1 MSIRYL
7 LRRVHAARVSCSR
20 TRPRGI
26 RKRAIPLGNF
36 RLNRRSNLLALIYAA
51 RSPAGPRGCGTGS
64 IAGEKH
70 MFAEFITKG
79 QSRRRFIKSA
89 SALAGL
95 GALGS
100 ALPMRAVASEGDVIK
115 IGFLAPLTGPVAA
128 WGKPGL
134 DGCRIWGEW
143 INAAGGIQYGGH
155 GHMVEFVPYD
165 NEYDPAKARTGAT
178 KLIREDGVSLIMMLG
193 GDTWPGVQPVA
204 DRTGMLF
211 TTLLPSDLGPDT
223 ATLLAPAE
231 VHPIYNVTGV
241 EWLAENKPE
250 LKTAV
255 MCAQDDALGLPSVAT
270 YLAAFEAAGISMQQ
284 EPLLFDPAT
293 TDFAPVVT
301 KLLSGNPDIF
311 CLDTCYADYVHPI
324 TEQLF
329 QQGYGGQII
338 SCTADFYEQ
347 MIEKTSVEFMEGF
360 IFQFP
365 DFDDPAL
372 NADFVNFPDANRFY
386 EVYNER
392 HPGEWGAVSWE
403 YASIMELWKS
413 AAEKAGSIE
422 PDAVLSAMK
431 EGGKGEH
438 AFGTADWWGED
449 LFGID
454 NALVGDWPV
463 VVIENGKATI
473 KEFKSIP
480 DWYASNGEL
489 LKKHMSA
496 YGQMWDQR

>member
-1 MSIRYL
+1 
-7 LRRVHAARVSCSR
+7 
-20 TRPRGI
+20 
-26 RKRAIPLGNF
+26 
-36 RLNRRSNLLALIYAA
+36 
-51 RSPAGPRGCGTGS
+51 
-64 IAGEKH
+64 
-70 MFAEFITKG
+70 MFAEFISKG

-100 ALPMRAVASEGDVIK
+100 ALPMRAVANGDDVIK

-155 GHMVEFVPYD
+155 GHMVEFVAYD

-223 ATLLAPAE
+223 TTLLAPAE

-301 KLLSGNPDIF
+301 KLLAGNPDIF

-422 PDAVLSAMK
+422 PDAVLAAMK

-463 VVIENGKATI
+463 VVIESGKATI

>member
-1 MSIRYL
+1 
-7 LRRVHAARVSCSR
+7 
-20 TRPRGI
+20 
-26 RKRAIPLGNF
+26 
-36 RLNRRSNLLALIYAA
+36 
-51 RSPAGPRGCGTGS
+51 
-64 IAGEKH
+64 
-70 MFAEFITKG
+70 MFAEFISKG

-100 ALPMRAVASEGDVIK
+100 ALPMRAVANGDDVIK

-155 GHMVEFVPYD
+155 GHMVEFVAYD

-178 KLIREDGVSLIMMLG
+178 KLIREDGVSLVMMLG

-223 ATLLAPAE
+223 TTLLAPAE

-301 KLLSGNPDIF
+301 KLLAGNPDIF

-413 AAEKAGSIE
+413 AAEKAGSVE
-422 PDAVLSAMK
+422 PDAVLAAMK

-463 VVIENGKATI
+463 VVIESGKATI